1 MLQTNRPSRLR
12 NAIGLIVLGTLIF
25 GVAPF
30 FAWERHS
37 VRRSVE
43 DFLGVMLDKHH
54 HFYDYARIMPA
65 MDSWGN
71 TIKTFE
77 DDLQRIQEESDVDLR
92 IVLVKDT
99 GGKSIEEL
107 AVKKVEAFGIGGK
120 TREERG
126 TLLLYDFNGKRLRV
140 EVGYGLEG
148 FFPDVFVSYLI
159 HDHAPAFFSAGD
171 VSVGLRL
178 LIRMLHYRI
187 RQAVLGNEFDPT
199 VLTAI
204 RRQGHLSG
212 GAGASAAMPSSRQGD
227 IFRMATKEER
237 EYYSAQPTPEEVFQ
251 KYLEWLLAGQFIPV
265 VDIFTKESQGLLATL
280 PMSKAYFHYILL
292 RDYGKQYKI
301 DTRGNV
307 AMLYFT
313 NDPLLDPFHFVKVE
327 KGSQLDMYTGVIGA
341 ANYSGGVY
349 TWGLNGQD
357 NVYTR
362 TFADKLVNIKGFI
375 RIADG
380 DNRELPIR
388 GKVH

>member
-12 NAIGLIVLGTLIF
+12 NAIGLVVLGTLIF

-77 DDLQRIQEESDVDLR
+77 DDLQRIP
-92 IVLVKDT
+92 
-99 GGKSIEEL
+99 
-107 AVKKVEAFGIGGK
+107 FGIGGK

-227 IFRMATKEER
+227 IFRMATKQER

-292 RDYGKQYKI
+292 RDYGKQFKI

-313 NDPLLDPFHFVKVE
+313 NDPLLDPFHFVKGE
-327 KGSQLDMYTGVIGA
+327 KGWQLDMYTGVIGA